1 MNRILIPFICLVLF
15 FIEPI
20 FSLFSP
26 FGPDGGLFIIP
37 RFVLIFLMMTA
48 IYTDRLH
55 AVIWAFVFGVMH
67 DVFFLDIIGLYALL
81 FPVAVLAASFAAM
94 RADEHPV
101 VTSGI
106 GFAVLLLFEVILYW
120 VFSLIGF
127 TDMAFGAFFTGRLL
141 PTAAVN
147 GLLMLAL
154 AFGLY
159 SYEWKVRNS
168 RYEIGSFR

>member
-1 MNRILIPFICLVLF
+1 MNRLLIPLVCLVLF

-26 FGPDGGLFIIP
+26 FGPGGQLFIIP

-48 IYTDRLH
+48 VYTDRLH
-55 AVIWAFVFGVMH
+55 AVVWGFVFGVLH
-67 DVFFLDIIGLYALL
+67 DVFFIDIIGLYANL
-81 FPVAVLAASFAAM
+81 FPVAALAAAYAASK
-94 RADEHPV
+94 ADDHPV
-101 VTSGI
+101 VAAGI
-106 GFAVLLLFEVILYW
+106 GFAVLLVFEFILYV

-127 TDMAFGAFFTGRLL
+127 TDLPFGAFFAGRLL
-141 PTAAVN
+141 PTIAVN

-159 SYEWKVRNS
+159 SYEWKMRGA